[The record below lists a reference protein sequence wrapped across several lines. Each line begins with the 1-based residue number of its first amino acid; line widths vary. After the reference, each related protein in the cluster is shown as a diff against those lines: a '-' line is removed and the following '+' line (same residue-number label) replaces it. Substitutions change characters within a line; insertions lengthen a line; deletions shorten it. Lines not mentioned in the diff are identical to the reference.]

1 MLYICTYLELTLPRE
16 RDMASLVDN
25 PVHGRHSNKLS
36 NRLYCTVTKAYN
48 IIIVYVAVIT

>member
-25 PVHGRHSNKLS
+25 PVHGRHSNKLTIDS
-36 NRLYCTVTKAYN
+36 TVQEVRHIILLLCT
-48 IIIVYVAVIT
+48 